1 MGLAMSPHDPCVF
14 HGVLQEGLPP
24 IYIGLYVDDFKYF
37 SLSDETEKLFET
49 QLGSK
54 CRVDFMGEVSWFLG
68 SKYEWEDLPDGRL
81 TVSITQTAK
90 AEELLENH
98 GMEECNAVDSPY
110 RSGFVIDR
118 IPDDGVPVKQKTRL
132 VKRYQSLVGGLLWL
146 QRHTRP
152 DISTAVSL
160 LSCYSHNPS
169 AGHYEAAK
177 RVLAYLQGTLDR
189 GIRFTQGGPPVSVNV
204 SFPTTDGTYT
214 DANWGPQDASHPTTE
229 DATVTIAEV
238 QSLLGHV
245 VFRMGGP
252 VCWGC
257 TREKGTVSRSSC
269 ESEIYA
275 TDEGTK
281 SALTVRNLLYD
292 FGFQDGIDPSPV
304 WNDNRGCVDWT
315 KGVSV
320 SKKLRHINMRELGV
334 RLAQQSGHVD
344 IQHID
349 GKKNIADL
357 FTKEI
362 KDSKHFQ
369 AMAFTIT
376 TPRLIVDID
385 ISHHD
390 SLAVIKGG
398 VKQTDPTTN
407 STASSW
413 TSPLVCKA
421 LKEARRLPT
430 ALLGTRVLT

>member
-1 MGLAMSPHDPCVF
+1 
-14 HGVLQEGLPP
+14 
-24 IYIGLYVDDFKYF
+24 
-37 SLSDETEKLFET
+37 
-49 QLGSK
+49 
-54 CRVDFMGEVSWFLG
+54 
-68 SKYEWEDLPDGRL
+68 
-81 TVSITQTAK
+81 
-90 AEELLENH
+90 
-98 GMEECNAVDSPY
+98 
-110 RSGFVIDR
+110 
-118 IPDDGVPVKQKTRL
+118 
-132 VKRYQSLVGGLLWL
+132 
-146 QRHTRP
+146 
-152 DISTAVSL
+152 
-160 LSCYSHNPS
+160 
-169 AGHYEAAK
+169 
-177 RVLAYLQGTLDR
+177 
-189 GIRFTQGGPPVSVNV
+189 VNV
-204 SFPTTDGTYT
+204 SFPTTGGTYT

-238 QSLLGHV
+238 QSLLGHI

-257 TREKGTVSRSSC
+257 TQEKGTVSRSSC
-269 ESEIYA
+269 KSEIYA
-275 TDEGTK
+275 TNEETK
-281 SALTVRNLLYD
+281 SALTVCNLLYD
-292 FGFQDGIDPSPV
+292 FGFPDGIDPSPV

-376 TPRLIVDID
+376 TPRLIVHID
-385 ISHHD
+385 ISRHD
-390 SLAVIKGG
+390 SLAVIKAG